1 MRFTHFVR
9 EIATLRCV
17 CRNHGGFIQY
27 IIESGLKSQIF
38 FQEKPYII
46 DIQINNKFTKNYTIF
61 YQSAN

>member
-1 MRFTHFVR
+1 MIYCFIKRFHNQNVF
-9 EIATLRCV
+9 
-17 CRNHGGFIQY
+17 N
-27 IIESGLKSQIF
+27 ESGLKSQIF